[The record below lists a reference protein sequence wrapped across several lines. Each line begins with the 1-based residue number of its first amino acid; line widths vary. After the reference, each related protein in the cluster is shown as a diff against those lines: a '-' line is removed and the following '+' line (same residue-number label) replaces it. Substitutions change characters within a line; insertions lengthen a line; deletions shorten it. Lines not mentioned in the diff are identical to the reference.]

1 MTDEA
6 RDLSSAQA
14 ADVLL
19 PLALDGAYS
28 YLVPEDVMVQPG
40 CYVQVP
46 LGPQMRIG
54 IVWGEPKPAM
64 DCDKPERLREIA
76 HVYDVQDAPPLPDL
90 NRKFIDWVAAYT
102 MSPPGQVMRMT
113 LRVPAALEPP
123 PVRHGYRANGFKP
136 ERLTPQRARVLEVAG
151 EGPAWT
157 GSDLASAAGVSSAV
171 VKGLSDAGALEK
183 IALPAHAPFAPP
195 LPKANPVTLSGDQEA
210 AAKVLRRAVIARDFS
225 VTLIDG
231 VTGSGKTEVYFE
243 AVAAAVSAGK
253 QVLILLP
260 EIALTGQFIAR
271 VEARFGAPPAGW
283 HSGMKPRERERVW
296 RGVAHGHAKIV
307 VGARSALFLPWAN
320 LGLIVVDEEHES
332 AYKQEDGVRYHARD
346 MAVVLAALGKFP
358 LVLAS
363 ATPSLESLVNVD
375 RGRYNLV
382 CLPDRHGRAVLPK
395 IDLVDMR
402 ETPAERGTW
411 LSPPLVHAV
420 AETLKAGDQ
429 AMLFLNRRGYAPLT
443 LCRSC
448 GYRFECP
455 NCQAWL
461 VEHRFRRQLVCH
473 HCGYTARIPNA
484 CPACGTE
491 DALVP
496 CGPGVE
502 RVAEEALA
510 RFPDARIAILSSD
523 MIYGSD
529 SLRQVLAEIVAG
541 EHNLIIGTQLV
552 AKGHHFPQLTLA
564 GVVDADI
571 GLENGDPRAGERTW
585 QLLAQVSGRAGRG
598 EKPGRAIVQT
608 HMPEHNLMQALVA
621 GDRDGYL
628 AHEKHLRERMDLP
641 PYGRLTGLIISA
653 ASMADA
659 ERFARELAMR
669 APPAEGVRV
678 LGPAPAPLAMVRGR
692 HRVRFLVKSQRDVNI
707 QAFLAAWLDGVKPKG
722 SVRLAVDVDAYSF
735 L

>member
-6 RDLSSAQA
+6 RDLSKAQA

-28 YLVPEDVMVQPG
+28 YLVPEDAVVQPG

-54 IVWGEPKPAM
+54 IVWGEPKPALE
-64 DCDKPERLREIA
+64 CDKPERLREIA

-123 PVRHGYRANGFKP
+123 PVRYGYRASGFQP

-171 VKGLSDAGALEK
+171 VKGLSEAGALEK
-183 IALPAHAPFAPP
+183 IALPAHAPFTPP
-195 LPKANPVTLSGDQEA
+195 RAQANPVTLSSDQEEA
-210 AAKVLRRAVIARDFS
+210 SKVLRKAVIARDFS

-271 VEARFGAPPAGW
+271 VEARFGAAPAGW
-283 HSGMKPRERERVW
+283 HSGMKPKERERVW

-307 VGARSALFLPWAN
+307 VGARSALFLPWTN

-375 RGRYNLV
+375 RGRYDLV

-411 LSPPLVHAV
+411 LSPPLVNAV
-420 AETLKAGDQ
+420 EETLKAGDQ

-443 LCRSC
+443 LCRAC

-484 CPACGTE
+484 CPSCGTE

-529 SLRQVLAEIVAG
+529 SLRQVLAKIVAG
-541 EHNLIIGTQLV
+541 QHNLIIGTQLV
-552 AKGHHFPQLTLA
+552 AKGH
-564 GVVDADI
+564 
-571 GLENGDPRAGERTW
+571 
-585 QLLAQVSGRAGRG
+585 
-598 EKPGRAIVQT
+598 
-608 HMPEHNLMQALVA
+608 
-621 GDRDGYL
+621 
-628 AHEKHLRERMDLP
+628 
-641 PYGRLTGLIISA
+641 
-653 ASMADA
+653 
-659 ERFARELAMR
+659 
-669 APPAEGVRV
+669 
-678 LGPAPAPLAMVRGR
+678 
-692 HRVRFLVKSQRDVNI
+692 
-707 QAFLAAWLDGVKPKG
+707 
-722 SVRLAVDVDAYSF
+722 
-735 L
+735 